1 MSRSKHEDEARQR
14 EAKAI
19 LERVRRETDPQ
30 IGAHTEA
37 MLFRTR
43 DHFMARDADPDD
55 RIEVLGTR
63 IGRWAAIVGFVVFA
77 LLLANQFVAG

>member
-1 MSRSKHEDEARQR
+1 MSRPHEEDEARQR

-43 DHFMARDADPDD
+43 DHLSAADADPND

-63 IGRWAAIVGFVVFA
+63 IGRWASVAGFIVFA
-77 LLLANQFVAG
+77 LLLAAQILG